1 MGKDYKRKSARG
13 AYGEE
18 KLQQALVA
26 LQGGQSYHRVAK
38 DFDIPRR
45 TLQRH
50 YKGAVLQP
58 GKQHL
63 GRFRAVLNQDFESEL
78 VAHILELQQRFYGIT
93 PMDLRR
99 LAYQVAEKEKLRHP
113 FNKMKQ
119 MAGRKWLKEFLYRH
133 PELSVREPEATSM
146 CRAVAFNKPQV
157 QRFFDLLQAEFQKIG
172 GTTGLRADQIYNM
185 DESGLT
191 AVHNPGRIIARKGQK
206 QVGKITSGERGKTVT
221 VICTANAAGTFVP
234 PLMIFPRKN
243 MTNLL
248 IKDAPPG
255 TVGAASITGWTD
267 STIFCQWLRH
277 FIEYVKPTT
286 ARPVILLLDGHAS
299 HKTLEGVELARKNNI
314 AMVSFPPH
322 TTHRLQP
329 LDKCFFGPLKTYYNS
344 ACDNWMSVNAGKR
357 IGFYDIAGL
366 FKTAYFKAAM
376 MQRAVNGFQSC
387 GIFPLDPQI
396 FSDDDFAPSL
406 LTDEGRPRP
415 NWFSAVAYFS
425 EFWLGLYFIIL

>member
-1 MGKDYKRKSARG
+1 
-13 AYGEE
+13 
-18 KLQQALVA
+18 
-26 LQGGQSYHRVAK
+26 
-38 DFDIPRR
+38 
-45 TLQRH
+45 
-50 YKGAVLQP
+50 
-58 GKQHL
+58 
-63 GRFRAVLNQDFESEL
+63 
-78 VAHILELQQRFYGIT
+78 
-93 PMDLRR
+93 
-99 LAYQVAEKEKLRHP
+99 
-113 FNKMKQ
+113 
-119 MAGRKWLKEFLYRH
+119 
-133 PELSVREPEATSM
+133 
-146 CRAVAFNKPQV
+146 
-157 QRFFDLLQAEFQKIG
+157 
-172 GTTGLRADQIYNM
+172 M

-415 NWFSAVAYFS
+415 N
-425 EFWLGLYFIIL
+425 

>member
-78 VAHILELQQRFYGIT
+78 VAHILQLQQRFYGIT

-119 MAGRKWLKEFLYRH
+119 MAGRKWLKE
-133 PELSVREPEATSM
+133 LSVREPEATSM

-157 QRFFDLLQAEFQKIG
+157 QRF
-172 GTTGLRADQIYNM
+172 
-185 DESGLT
+185 LT
-191 AVHNPGRIIARKGQK
+191 CCRQSFRK
-206 QVGKITSGERGKTVT
+206 
-221 VICTANAAGTFVP
+221 
-234 PLMIFPRKN
+234 
-243 MTNLL
+243 
-248 IKDAPPG
+248 
-255 TVGAASITGWTD
+255 
-267 STIFCQWLRH
+267 
-277 FIEYVKPTT
+277 
-286 ARPVILLLDGHAS
+286 
-299 HKTLEGVELARKNNI
+299 LEE
-314 AMVSFPPH
+314 
-322 TTHRLQP
+322 P
-329 LDKCFFGPLKTYYNS
+329 LDLE
-344 ACDNWMSVNAGKR
+344 
-357 IGFYDIAGL
+357 
-366 FKTAYFKAAM
+366 
-376 MQRAVNGFQSC
+376 
-387 GIFPLDPQI
+387 QI
-396 FSDDDFAPSL
+396 RYITWTSRD
-406 LTDEGRPRP
+406 
-415 NWFSAVAYFS
+415 
-425 EFWLGLYFIIL
+425 